1 MEKNNNE
8 LIAPTK
14 ELLVK
19 YDGLLEYFK
28 SLHSVAIA
36 FSGGV
41 DSTFL
46 LYAAHEALG
55 RNVIAITA
63 ESIVF
68 PKRELDEA
76 DEYCKSLRVPHF
88 KAEIDELSIDGFS
101 KNPSDRCYI
110 CKKHIFE
117 KLFELAKLNGINH
130 VAEGS
135 NLDDT
140 GDYRP
145 GLIAIAELGVK
156 SPLREIGFTKLEIR
170 TMLNYF
176 GIKTATKPSFACLA
190 TRFPYGETITKE
202 KLAMVDNAEQYLFNM
217 GFKQFRVRIH
227 DDVARIELNPDDFP
241 KIMQENNRR
250 NIYETFKSYG
260 FSYVALDLIGYRTG
274 SMNEVLFNNNQ
285 KL

>member
-1 MEKNNNE
+1 MEKKSTD
-8 LIAPTK
+8 LTAPTK

-28 SLHSVAIA
+28 SLRSVAIA

-76 DEYCKSLRVPHF
+76 DEYCRSLGVPHF
-88 KAEIDELSIDGFS
+88 KAKIDELSIEGFA

-117 KLFELAKLNGINH
+117 KLFEIAKANGMKH

-135 NLDDT
+135 NLDDN

-145 GLIAIAELGVK
+145 GLIAIAELGAK
-156 SPLREIGFTKLEIR
+156 SPLRELGFTKLEIR

-176 GIKTATKPSFACLA
+176 EIKTATKPSFACLA
-190 TRFPYGETITKE
+190 TRFPYGEIITKE
-202 KLAMVDNAEQYLFNM
+202 KLFMVDRAEQYLLDM

-241 KIMQENNRR
+241 TIMQEKNRR
-250 NIYETFKSYG
+250 NVYETFKSYG
-260 FSYVALDLIGYRTG
+260 FSYVALDLMGYRTG
-274 SMNEVLFNNNQ
+274 SMNEVLFSN
-285 KL
+285 K